1 MSQNY
6 SPSVST
12 NGLVLSFDG
21 TQGYGGGYN
30 NVRKPTSVPDC
41 VLWLDADDEGT
52 IVHSSNAISRWLDKS
67 GNNYVAS
74 QSTASYKPNY
84 NSTGYL
90 GKGIVEFDGT
100 NDFLTANTSGWTFGA
115 NDGMVMFMVCRQR
128 AFNNTGA
135 GFFFGAT
142 SNTATQ
148 NYMGVGDSGG
158 NSMDFRMYG
167 NSASGAETQNYY
179 QDTAGYH
186 LHTGAWNKN
195 SSGEAGSASVFA
207 FLDGF
212 RGGTSASNIYTSD
225 FSTTSDALIGKSG
238 GGTYSKIYIAEIIIY
253 NRALTQKERQSVE
266 FYLSHKWDL
275 DQNVYYD
282 STYLTRWPREF
293 TGNATNS
300 SGSLGVSQRSPGIN
314 AKRGIFLG
322 NASGR
327 YVQYTT
333 TDAISNLGNAGT
345 ADELT
350 MEWAACFLAAK
361 DDGTN
366 YCIFQNEVYQS
377 DGIIM
382 RYGGNAYGR
391 PYLRFNHASGSGTTS
406 AGYLPSVNSVS
417 AGSWHYFQLIYE
429 NGTMYWYMDNV
440 LIQTQTG
447 WQTPEIDA
455 NDTMQFLSQSSQS
468 FCGEVAFFRLYNRA
482 LTDKERISNYLTQ
495 KRRVETIP
503 QVAAPSDLKVF
514 CDANQYRTFGAS
526 TWYDMTGYGNRV
538 GLTVSGCSQ
547 LGQGSNM
554 IWPKQYSFDGTDDNM
569 TWARNPS
576 ADKTVMSYCFWIKFD
591 SWVTGSDFNQIY
603 CEESACWIANYYD
616 KIGFDIHNGSA
627 WIDSDGGRT
636 DGLQITVPTADQT
649 DTWLYVVLVYS
660 GSGSSTAVTCT
671 GYLDGAQNFSVNTTF
686 GAGSDG
692 AINSSGGNIEVG
704 KRDAS
709 SGKYLPGD
717 LANIMVYNRA
727 LSAVEVKQNYDY
739 FRNRFGK

>member
-6 SPSVST
+6 SPSVT
-12 NGLVLSFDG
+12 TAGLAMCFDG
-21 TQGYGGGYN
+21 TQGYGAGYN
-30 NVRKPTSVPDC
+30 QIRRPTSIPDC
-41 VLWLDADDEGT
+41 VLWLDADDESSIT
-52 IVHSSNAISRWLDKS
+52 HSSNAISSWADKS
-67 GNNYVAS
+67 SSNYSAT
-74 QSTASYKPNY
+74 QSTTSYKPNY

-100 NDFLTANTSGWTFGA
+100 NDFLTVNTSGWTFGA

-142 SNTATQ
+142 SGTSSQ

-195 SSGEAGSASVFA
+195 SNGEAGAASVFA
-207 FLDGF
+207 LLDGF
-212 RGGTSASNIYTSD
+212 RGGTNASNIYTSN
-225 FSTTSDALIGKSG
+225 FSTTSDAIIGKTAGAS
-238 GGTYSKIYIAEIIIY
+238 YSKIYIAEIIIY

-266 FYLSHKWDL
+266 FYLSYKWDL

-282 STYLTRWPREF
+282 TAYLTRWP
-293 TGNATNS
+293 TDLAGNATNS
-300 SGSLGVSQRSPGIN
+300 TGSVGVSQRSPGIN

-322 NASGR
+322 NESGR

-333 TDAISNLGNAGT
+333 TDAISNLGNIGSANNYT
-345 ADELT
+345 I
-350 MEWAACFLAAK
+350 EWAACFLAAK

-366 YCIFQNEVYQS
+366 YCLFNNETYQS
-377 DGIIM
+377 DGIIV

-391 PYLRFNHASGSGTTS
+391 PYLRVNHASGSGGTTDS
-406 AGYLPSVNSVS
+406 GYLPSDDTVQ
-417 AGSWHYFQLIYE
+417 AGSWHHFQLVCA
-429 NGTMYWYMDNV
+429 GGLLYWYKDNV
-440 LIQTQTG
+440 LVETQTG
-447 WQTPEIDA
+447 YEAPEIDA
-455 NDTMQFLSQSSQS
+455 NDTLQFLSQSSQS
-468 FCGEVAFFRLYNRA
+468 FCGEVAFLRLYDKA
-482 LTDKERISNYLTQ
+482 LTAKERIDNYLVT
-495 KRRVETIP
+495 KTRISALP
-503 QVAAPSDLKVF
+503 QIAAPSNLKVF

-526 TWYDMTGYGNRV
+526 TWYDMTGYGNRA

-569 TWARNPS
+569 TWAWKPS
-576 ADKTVMSYCFWIKFD
+576 ASNNAMSYCFWIKFD
-591 SWVTGSDFNQIY
+591 SWVADAAYNQIY
-603 CEESACWIANYYD
+603 CEESGCWIANYYD
-616 KIGFDIHNGSA
+616 KIGFDIHNGST
-627 WIDSDGGRT
+627 WVDNNGGVA

-649 DTWLYVVLVYS
+649 DTWLYVALVYE
-660 GSGSSTAVTCT
+660 GSGSSTSANFK
-671 GYLDGAQNFSVNTTF
+671 GYLDGEQNFNVTTSF
-686 GAGSDG
+686 ASGSDG
-692 AINSSGGNIEVG
+692 TINSSGGNLEVG
-704 KRDAS
+704 KRNTS
-709 SGKYLPGD
+709 NFLPGD
-717 LANIMVYNRA
+717 LANIMVYNKA
-727 LSAVEVKQNYDY
+727 LSAGEVKQNYDY

>member
-1 MSQNY
+1 MSQSY
-6 SPSVST
+6 SPSLTT
-12 NGLVLSFDG
+12 NGLVMCFDG
-21 TQGYGGGYN
+21 TQGYGAGYN
-30 NVRKPTSVPDC
+30 EVRKPTAIPDC
-41 VLWLDADDEGT
+41 VLWLDAADEET
-52 IVHSSNAISRWLDKS
+52 ITHSSNAISSWLDKS
-67 GNNYVAS
+67 GSGYVAS
-74 QSTASYKPNY
+74 QSNAANKPNY
-84 NSTGYL
+84 NSAGYL

-100 NDFLTANTSGWTFGA
+100 NDFLNVNTSGWTFGA
-115 NDGMVMFMVCRQR
+115 NNGMVMFMVCRQA

-135 GFFFGAT
+135 GFYFGGVSSGT
-142 SNTATQ
+142 TQ

-167 NSASGAETQNYY
+167 DSGTGAEVEMFY

-186 LHTGAWNKN
+186 INTGVWNKN
-195 SSGEAGSASVFA
+195 SNGEAGAASVFN
-207 FLDGF
+207 FWDGV
-212 RGGTSASNIYTSD
+212 RGGYSTSSVATSN
-225 FSTTSDALIGKSG
+225 FTTNSDAIIAKTA
-238 GGTYSKIYIAEIIIY
+238 GGTYSKIYVAEIIVY
-253 NRALTQKERQSVE
+253 NRALTKKERQSIE
-266 FYLSHKWDL
+266 FYLSYKWDVDL
-275 DQNVYYD
+275 VVDYD
-282 STYLTRWPREF
+282 TTGRRWPVDLA
-293 TGNATNS
+293 GNATNS
-300 SGSLGVSQRSPGIN
+300 TGNLGTSQKSPGIN
-314 AKRGIFLG
+314 AKRGILLG
-322 NASGR
+322 NESGR
-327 YVQYTT
+327 YSQYTT
-333 TDAISNLGNAGT
+333 TDAISNIGNAGT

-377 DGIIM
+377 DGLIM

-391 PYLRFNHASGSGTTS
+391 PYLRFNHASGSSTATG
-406 AGYLPSVNSVS
+406 GYLPSTDSVM
-417 AGSWHYFQLIYE
+417 AGAWHYFQLVYE
-429 NGTMYWYMDNV
+429 NGTVYWYKDNV
-440 LIQTQTG
+440 LVSTQTG
-447 WQTPEIDA
+447 WETPEIDA
-455 NDTMQFLSQSSQS
+455 NDTMQLLSQSSQS
-468 FCGEVAFFRLYNRA
+468 FCGELAFFRLYNRA
-482 LTDKERISNYLTQ
+482 LTDKERINNYLAQ
-495 KRRVETIP
+495 KRRIETIP
-503 QVAAPSDLKVF
+503 QIAAPSDLKVF
-514 CDANQYRTFGAS
+514 SDCNQYRGFGSAA
-526 TWYDMTGYGNRV
+526 WYDFTGYGNRA
-538 GLTVSGCSQ
+538 GLTVSGCTQ
-547 LGQGSNM
+547 LGQASNK
-554 IWPKQYSFDGTDDNM
+554 IWPKCYSFDGTDDNI

-727 LSAVEVKQNYDY
+727 LSAAEVKQNYDY